1 MSEDLDEIWALYADD
16 GAQSLDTVEAALL
29 KLRGDHQDSEA
40 IAELFRAMHTFKGN
54 SRLIGLVRIET
65 CAHLAEDLVGL
76 VRDEGVPVD
85 IELLDLLLE
94 ASDRLR
100 EMMESAVVSRAD
112 PEESVAE
119 SICGRMKEKYNA
131 LRGRDAPRQ
140 LEAGPVEA
148 TQPPE
153 ESAAE
158 EAKEAIFETAVLFG
172 PPEENLAKDPLYL
185 KIFLEMARDE
195 ITKIALALQAGDQD
209 AEARSDAIRNAAG
222 FLGDAA
228 ARIGFVEWR
237 ELADEFVSDAANENA
252 VSALLHRAEEL
263 FRISG
268 GRAEAPD
275 EPATSDEDRPYDA
288 GAFLTE
294 IGPHLDS
301 LCKTV
306 TEGETLEKCSIDDFC
321 NPIKKAAA
329 RLGYIRIVET
339 VAALPSSLRDPIRF
353 ETLLFRLYE
362 DLSLIREVEIDGAD
376 SVAIERASHLLKSWY
391 SAHLPAALADLADA
405 LLGQAHE
412 IDWNRVVACQERI
425 HRACR
430 CLSLDTSGRVAVAL
444 LDLAARV
451 ASGEIPPDPLLLS
464 TMQSFNEAAKLAVS
478 SANDEEMRRLL
489 GETVEV
495 TEALS
500 GAAPVRSIEHL
511 LHLPPSFQG
520 VLSPESARTAAERL
534 ASGDRFYII
543 RADIDP
549 EPELASKFF
558 DWTNAS
564 GKIIGCVTVPADRPI
579 FDFLIAAPLEPDGV
593 TAELLQLDP
602 AGDALRVMDEINHA
616 CVGTGENGGE
626 GNNQKFEGESD
637 RRGSST
643 EMLETIEEIVTGHGA
658 MREIISGFDK
668 ERVLSVFD
676 TAMSTGS
683 GNWTKARETVHRQLQ
698 DWQEDVERLL
708 QLETQLEKRLR
719 QLQEDTVA
727 ARTRPASPLL
737 QYLVDY
743 AAAAAQRHA
752 RALRFAAFNQ
762 NEPIDAD
769 LLDQLSEPMR
779 SLISISIAHSIEPP
793 AVRVG
798 KGKAAEAEMRL
809 GIVRYLDR
817 VVATVEDDGAGLE
830 AQGAGTALDAV
841 RASICGRGGDIV
853 VGTSEAGGLRVD
865 IVLPLSMS
873 VLAGMIVRAGPI
885 MYIVPIHAIQRIV
898 HSGGRD
904 LVYLSAGS
912 RNINL
917 KLGPDRLVPIRF
929 LSDSSETR
937 AHLLGPGEKAEDAK
951 YLFVIAEGNSSHF
964 ALSIDEV
971 VGEQLVIV
979 RPMKGYLSTIRNV
992 MGCALL
998 TNGEIGM
1005 VLDMAAIGAD

>member
-1 MSEDLDEIWALYADD
+1 MSEDIDEIWALYADD

-65 CAHLAEDLVGL
+65 CAHLAEDLIGL
-76 VRDEGVPVD
+76 VRDEGVQMD
-85 IELLDLLLE
+85 AELLDLLLE
-94 ASDRLR
+94 AADRLR
-100 EMMESAVVSRAD
+100 EMMESAVVSRSD
-112 PEESVAE
+112 PDESVSE
-119 SICGRMKEKYNA
+119 SICRRMKEKYA
-131 LRGRDAPRQ
+131 KLRGAHSPD
-140 LEAGPVEA
+140 EAGAVTVESNA
-148 TQPPE
+148 PQ
-153 ESAAE
+153 
-158 EAKEAIFETAVLFG
+158 EANEKETFETAVIFG
-172 PPEENLAKDPLYL
+172 PAQESLAEDPLYL
-185 KIFLEMARDE
+185 KIFLEMARDQ
-195 ITKIALALQAGDQD
+195 ITRIALTLQSRDQD
-209 AEARSDAIRNAAG
+209 EDARGEIIHGAAG
-222 FLGDAA
+222 LLSGAA
-228 ARIGFVEWR
+228 ARIGFVEWQ
-237 ELADEFVSDAANENA
+237 ELAEEFAKERANENRVA
-252 VSALLHRAEEL
+252 DLVARAEEIL
-263 FRISG
+263 RRSEG
-268 GRAEAPD
+268 VQEEAAPD
-275 EPATSDEDRPYDA
+275 QDQPYDA
-288 GAFLTE
+288 AAFLKE
-294 IGPHLDS
+294 IAPHLDS

-306 TEGETLEKCSIDDFC
+306 VEGEALEKCDIASFC
-321 NPIKKAAA
+321 DPIKKAAS
-329 RLGYIRIVET
+329 RLGYVRIVET
-339 VAALPSSLRDPIRF
+339 VEALPSSLGNPIRF
-353 ETLLFRLYE
+353 ETLVFRLYE
-362 DLSLIREVEIDGAD
+362 DLSLIREVEIGGAD
-376 SVAIERASHLLKSWY
+376 SVAIERASCLLETWY
-391 SAHLPAALADLADA
+391 SAHLPAALSDLADA
-405 LLGQAHE
+405 LTGQPDE

-430 CLSLDTSGRVAVAL
+430 CLNLDTPGRVAVAL

-464 TMQSFNEAAKLAVS
+464 TMKSFNEAARLAVNS
-478 SANDEEMRRLL
+478 TNDEAMKRLL

-520 VLSPESARTAAERL
+520 VLSPESARSAAERL

-549 EPELASKFF
+549 QPELASHFF

-564 GKIIGCVTVPADRPI
+564 GKTIGCVTVPADRPI
-579 FDFLIAAPLEPDGV
+579 FDFLFAAPLEPDGV
-593 TAELLQLDP
+593 SAELLQLDP
-602 AGDALRVMDEINHA
+602 TGDALRVMDEVDHVTLRSEEQGEA
-616 CVGTGENGGE
+616 TGI
-626 GNNQKFEGESD
+626 QKLETEPD
-637 RRGSST
+637 RSSTSST

-658 MREIISGFDK
+658 MREIISGFEK
-668 ERVLSVFD
+668 SRVLGVLD
-676 TAMSTGS
+676 AAMAADSS
-683 GNWTKARETVHRQLQ
+683 NWAKARETVHRQLQ

-708 QLETQLEKRLR
+708 QLEKQLEKRLR

-752 RALRFAAFNQ
+752 RALRFAPFSQ
-762 NEPIDAD
+762 NEPIDGD
-769 LLDQLSEPMR
+769 LLEQLSEPMR

-798 KGKAAEAEMRL
+798 KGKSAEAEMRL
-809 GIVRYLDR
+809 GIMRFLDR

-830 AQGAGTALDAV
+830 AQGAGTAVEAV
-841 RASICGRGGDIV
+841 RASIRGRGGEVV
-853 VGTSEAGGLRVD
+853 VGASQAGGLRVD

-873 VLAGMIVRAGPI
+873 VLAGMIVRAGAI
-885 MYIVPIHAIQRIV
+885 MYVVPIHSIQRIV

-904 LVYLSAGS
+904 LVHLSAGARS
-912 RNINL
+912 IDLRP
-917 KLGPDRLVPIRF
+917 GQDRLVPVRF

-937 AHLLGPGEKAEDAK
+937 AHLLGPGGKAEDAK
-951 YLFVIAEGNSSHF
+951 YLFVIAEASSSHF

-979 RPMKGYLSTIRNV
+979 RPMKGYLSTIQNV

-998 TNGEIGM
+998 ANGEIGM
-1005 VLDMAAIGAD
+1005 VLDMATIGEE